1 MRKSIA
7 VSADKKQSAVD
18 SSAPLKALAS
28 GPQALQSL
36 MLYWDVLLWSTAA
49 DLDKFWSLN
58 QHMNLLYSEKKK
70 NLFQMPVLTHFRKLL
85 SGSAVLQSR
94 ASQCSI
100 SLWSAA
106 NPDSG
111 FSPSPSFKV
120 VKIGIWPYQ
129 YFSSSSV
136 YSSSPLPC
144 FPFLCPRKNT
154 AIIAIFVAPALSE
167 LL

>member
-18 SSAPLKALAS
+18 SSAPLRALAS

-58 QHMNLLYSEKKK
+58 QHMNLLYSEKK

-111 FSPSPSFKV
+111 LSPSLSFKV

-136 YSSSPLPC
+136 YSSPLPY
-144 FPFLCPRKNT
+144 FFFLCPLKNT
-154 AIIAIFVAPALSE
+154 AIIAIFIAPALSE